1 MSRTGLAPRTDLD
14 RTMTS
19 WVGVKPDGKMADW
32 VRFEPG
38 GRVQVRNGKVEL
50 GQGIGTAIAQIAA
63 EELGVPLDVLD
74 LVSGDTGLCPN
85 EWWTSASISI
95 ERGGLA
101 VRIACAEVRET
112 FAAAAAR
119 RLGVDPATLT
129 VRDGSFVS
137 ATGGSIDYWR
147 LLDEVDLHQEIT
159 GNVAPKP
166 SSAYRVVG
174 RSVPRRDLPRKL
186 SGAAYVHDLDLPDMW
201 HGRIVRPPSS
211 DAQLAGVD
219 EEKLR
224 SRVPAVQIVVNGR
237 FVGVVAPREEDALRA
252 IAVAQTA
259 VRWTTPADLP
269 DPSGMVDW
277 LHGHVRDSTELA
289 ERSASKPNDTQS
301 FHATYSKPYLAHAS
315 IGPACAVAEWRESDG
330 IVQGLTVWSQ
340 TQGNYGLRSQL
351 AMALGVPEEIV
362 RVIHQDGAG
371 CYGHNGADDV
381 ALDAALLSRA
391 LGRPVRVVWSR
402 EDELVSAPFG
412 PAMTMDLS
420 AELAADGAIVDW
432 KYQVYSPPHLS
443 RPGWGEGVG
452 LLAAWHLAEPFAQPA
467 VENPSLALGGG
478 GDRNAVPPYVFPN
491 QSVIHHFI
499 QRGPLRSSALRA
511 LGAFG
516 NVFSIECFMDELAA
530 ASNADPL
537 AFRLRHL
544 TDERARATLER
555 VTAVANAA
563 PTAPDDGEVRGRGLG
578 FSRYKNSAAYCAV
591 VAEVRVD
598 ERVHVERVW
607 AAVDAGLV
615 VNPDGLLNQIEGG
628 IVQAVSWTLIEEVK
642 WDENQVLTRDWESY
656 PILSFSE
663 VPAIEVVLLDADD
676 RPSSG
681 VGECAAGPTAAAIG
695 NALFDALGVRVRDL
709 PLTPERIAAAM

>member
-1 MSRTGLAPRTDLD
+1 MSRTGLAPRPDLD

-101 VRIACAEVRET
+101 VRIACAE
-112 FAAAAAR
+112 
-119 RLGVDPATLT
+119 
-129 VRDGSFVS
+129 
-137 ATGGSIDYWR
+137 
-147 LLDEVDLHQEIT
+147 
-159 GNVAPKP
+159 
-166 SSAYRVVG
+166 
-174 RSVPRRDLPRKL
+174 
-186 SGAAYVHDLDLPDMW
+186 
-201 HGRIVRPPSS
+201 GRIVRPPSS
-211 DAQLAGVD
+211 NAQLAGVD

-237 FVGVVAPREEDALRA
+237 LVGVVAPREEDALRA

-277 LHGHVRDSTELA
+277 LHSHVRDSAELA

-391 LGRPVRVVWSR
+391 LGPAGQGGLVARGRAGQRSLRSRHDDGPLGRARCRRRDRRLEISSLQPTASFAAGLGRRCRLIGRVASCRAVC
-402 EDELVSAPFG
+402 
-412 PAMTMDLS
+412 
-420 AELAADGAIVDW
+420 AA
-432 KYQVYSPPHLS
+432 
-443 RPGWGEGVG
+443 
-452 LLAAWHLAEPFAQPA
+452 
-467 VENPSLALGGG
+467 GGG
-478 GDRNAVPPYVFPN
+478 EPVAGAGRRRRSQRGAPYLFPN

-516 NVFSIECFMDELAA
+516 NVFAIECFMDELAA
-530 ASNADPL
+530 ASDADPL

-544 TDERARATLER
+544 KDERARATLER
-555 VTAVANAA
+555 VTAVTNAA

-663 VPAIEVVLLDADD
+663 VPAIEVALLDADD

-695 NALFDALGVRVRDL
+695 NALFDALGVRVRGL